1 MKLDTIIRG
10 GRVVTAGET
19 FRADVGIRNGRI
31 VAIAEGLARGADP
44 RTDIVDARGCWVI
57 PGGIDAHVHLDLGAG
72 RFRTSDDFTSGTRAA
87 ACGGVTTVIDFAHAE
102 PGQGLRQGLDTWH
115 AKAAGRACVD
125 YAFHMAITAWD
136 RQHREIKCIFEQ
148 GIPTFKQYM
157 IYAERGLRSDDA
169 AIFAALETLRDLGGR
184 LLVHAESERILDM
197 LIRRHHT
204 RESMRRYGARL
215 HARSR
220 PSFVEAAA
228 VERVIRW
235 ARATRGPAYIVHL
248 STAEGADLV
257 AAARRDGVNVLAE
270 TCAHYL
276 ALDDRVFARP
286 DGHLYATCPQ
296 VRKPAD
302 QRRLWRG
309 LRDGT
314 LCAIATDT
322 CTFTRKQKDTW
333 RGDWTRIPM
342 GMPGVETLL
351 PLVYT
356 LGVRRRRLTMN
367 QLVEKCCT
375 GPARVMGLYPQKG
388 TLRVG
393 SDADLAIIH
402 PTRTRT
408 VDWRRLETNCD
419 WNPYQ
424 GWKLAGFARD
434 TFCRGRRIVKDYTFV
449 GEVGYGRFVPR
460 TLERGVAGA
469 AGRV

>member
-10 GRVVTAGET
+10 GRVVTAEET
-19 FRADVGIRNGRI
+19 FRADVGIRGERI
-31 VAIAEGLARGADP
+31 VALASGLARQAP
-44 RTDIVDARGCWVI
+44 PHTHVVDARGCWVI
-57 PGGIDAHVHLDLGAG
+57 PGAIDAHVHLDLGTG
-72 RFRTSDDFTSGTRAA
+72 RFRTSDDFVSGTRAA

-102 PGQGLRQGLDTWH
+102 RDESLQQGLDAWH

-125 YAFHMAITAWD
+125 YAFHMAITNWD
-136 RQHREIKCIFEQ
+136 RQHREIRRVFEQ

-157 IYAERGLRSDDA
+157 VYAERGLRSDDA

-184 LLVHAESERILDM
+184 LLVHAESQDVLNL
-197 LIRRHHT
+197 LIHRHHT
-204 RESMRRYGARL
+204 RASMKRYGASL

-220 PSFVEAAA
+220 PHFVEAAA

-235 ARATRGPAYIVHL
+235 ARATGGPAYVVHL
-248 STAEGADLV
+248 STAEGVDLV
-257 AAARRDGVNVLAE
+257 AAAQADGVDVLAE
-270 TCAHYL
+270 TCPHFL
-276 ALDDRVFARP
+276 VLDDSVFASP

-296 VRKPAD
+296 VKKPAD

-314 LCAIATDT
+314 LCAVATDT
-322 CTFTRKQKDTW
+322 CTFSRKQKDTW

-342 GMPGVETLL
+342 GMPGVETLV

-356 LGVRRRRLTMN
+356 VGVRRRRLSIH

-375 GPARVMGLYPQKG
+375 GPARAMGLYPRKG

-393 SDADLAIIH
+393 SDADLVIIH
-402 PTRTRT
+402 PARTRT
-408 VDWRRLETNCD
+408 VDWRRLESRCD

-434 TFCRGRRIVKDYTFV
+434 TFCRGRRIVKNYQFI
-449 GEVGYGRFVPR
+449 GEVGYGRFIPR
-460 TLERGVAGA
+460 TLER
-469 AGRV
+469 